1 MEGEGERTGGKG
13 KERDGGREAHTYART
28 LSSLKILV
36 KMFLLVSSGR
46 DIRFSEGNKFT
57 ITEKFS
63 RPNRIK
69 KHYLYISVLS
79 SPYFL
84 REWRYDNYGA
94 RLCFVCIEFL
104 EATH

>member
-69 KHYLYISVLS
+69 KNIIYIYPSCRVLTS
-79 SPYFL
+79 YVNGVMIIMELDCVS
-84 REWRYDNYGA
+84 
-94 RLCFVCIEFL
+94 CV
-104 EATH
+104 